1 MCRLATHEDLYQML
15 CEHSDISAA
24 CVLFLLATT
33 SFNTWKTNYRSK
45 ARTDRRQ
52 VLVQPDRSTRPANV
66 MMHEGTGSP
75 PRNSFT
81 NNTRTERVACT
92 LHAVED
98 DFQAK
103 AATATALEQRCSRLQ
118 LELGAARDENAS
130 EVSSAVTATNERWL
144 RFHRTQRDRTT
155 TAVSWLR
162 WVLAEKRAGAAAVQA
177 AAKQTLQAA
186 SAVTIAVEKRAGIIY
201 RELQAEGKTCATLR
215 NCLAKSRQ
223 KESRASG
230 DARKM
235 DLENARLMASLRNE
249 RARYDYT
256 LKDRYETES
265 AVMTGLRNGMKE
277 NHELLTLA
285 EQAAARQAKSTDD
298 LRARV
303 DQLTRELVATQA
315 DAHTS
320 REQASK
326 EISAVQSSAL
336 AESERAA
343 AVIIA
348 LREEAV
354 ASNAAATEAATEL
367 RTAVAAAND
376 ERDAAIAARD
386 DARST
391 AEELSRALRGC
402 QEDLVRAQNDA
413 ASTAANGPQGIDDD
427 TDDTK
432 GGKRCREACDEDH
445 DVRDDFDDDDDDDED
460 TAEDATSED
469 DDQTENNATPSN
481 GLAHAKK
488 PRRRNDDGSAGP
500 SLTYGELHALT
511 RASPIVSFFLG
522 GADRKG
528 RYVNQLIAMTDES
541 LEAGHD
547 YIQYIFPT
555 MERSRFARDA
565 PVVND
570 NDMPALFAHQ
580 RPVQETML
588 RSFCRML
595 EFYGLELFEDGRD
608 GSVEVE
614 KGPNFDPHA
623 RWMTYHGD
631 TPDHNALRLTRILTS
646 LRLFSLERYADAL
659 KIYLLQSLPQ
669 LSRHPSR
676 AYWERA

>member
-1 MCRLATHEDLYQML
+1 ML
-15 CEHSDISAA
+15 CEHSDITAA

-33 SFNTWKTNYRSK
+33 SFNSWKSNYRSK

-52 VLVQPDRSTRPANV
+52 VLVQSDKSKRPASV
-66 MMHEGTGSP
+66 MMHEEMGSP
-75 PRNSFT
+75 PRNPFT
-81 NNTRTERVACT
+81 NNTITERAVCT
-92 LHAVED
+92 LQAVED
-98 DFQAK
+98 ELRAK

-118 LELGAARDENAS
+118 LELGAARGEIAS

-144 RFHRTQRDRTT
+144 RFRRAERNRTT

-162 WVLAEKRAGAAAVQA
+162 WVLAKKRVGAAAVQA
-177 AAKQTLQAA
+177 EAKHALQAA
-186 SAVTIAVEKRAGIIY
+186 STATMAAEKRAGIVC
-201 RELQAEGKTCATLR
+201 RDLQAEGKTCATLR

-223 KESRASG
+223 KEARAFEDSRKKA
-230 DARKM
+230 
-235 DLENARLMASLRNE
+235 LENARLMASLRNE
-249 RARYDYT
+249 RARHDYA
-256 LKDRYETES
+256 LKHQCETDS
-265 AVMTGLRNGMKE
+265 AVMTGLRNGLKE
-277 NHELLTLA
+277 HRELLARA
-285 EQAAARQAKSTDD
+285 EQAAARQAKSSDD

-303 DQLTRELVATQA
+303 DQLARELVASQA

-326 EISAVQSSAL
+326 EILAVQSSAV

-354 ASNAAATEAATEL
+354 TSNAAASEAAAEL
-367 RTAVAAAND
+367 RAAVAAASD

-391 AEELSRALRGC
+391 AEEPSRAVRGC
-402 QEDLVRAQNDA
+402 QEDLVRARNDA

-432 GGKRCREACDEDH
+432 GAKRCREACDGDH
-445 DVRDDFDDDDDDDED
+445 DVRDDFDDDDDD
-460 TAEDATSED
+460 TTEDATSED

-488 PRRRNDDGSAGP
+488 PRRRSDDASAVP
-500 SLTYGELHALT
+500 SLTYYGELHALT

-555 MERSRFARDA
+555 TERSRFARDA

-570 NDMPALFAHQ
+570 DDMLALFAHQ

-588 RSFCRML
+588 RCFCRML
-595 EFYGLELFEDGRD
+595 EFYGLELFEGGGD

-614 KGPNFDPHA
+614 KGANFNPHA

-646 LRLFSLERYADAL
+646 LRLFSLERHADAL
-659 KIYLLQSLPQ
+659 KFCLLQSLPQ

-676 AYWERA
+676 AYWEGA